1 MPYFQTNKY
10 VDEVNTYD
18 TLHDNVCMSNLT
30 GRCYHS
36 PCECMWMYVNL
47 CEWWLSQ
54 SSLTQCFGCVFCLPR
69 FFFYP
74 FASGMR
80 LQSLI
85 LTLCFDC
92 STMQELVGKFTGN
105 MGKKGFT
112 WDYSRKSVKSIH
124 WHSKDEDQWKELVA
138 FKASGWCCRK
148 RLAPSGDGPLVVC
161 VCCVCLAKLNQYEFI
176 THGRTPRDHRVAV
189 VRQ

>member
-1 MPYFQTNKY
+1 MFAWATSLAD
-10 VDEVNTYD
+10 VTIVHVN
-18 TLHDNVCMSNLT
+18 V
-30 GRCYHS
+30 
-36 PCECMWMYVNL
+36 CECMWIYVNGGYPKAAL
-47 CEWWLSQ
+47 LNVLDVS
-54 SSLTQCFGCVFCLPR
+54 FVCLD

-80 LQSLI
+80 LQSLM
-85 LTLCFDC
+85 LSLCFDC

-112 WDYSRKSVKSIH
+112 WDYFRKSVKSIH

-161 VCCVCLAKLNQYEFI
+161 VCCVCVCLATLNQYEFI